1 MGSYTYRDIPIYE
14 ENDKFFILTKF
25 GNMIKRS
32 NFNSISD
39 AKEWIN
45 RTLGVEGETEK

>member
-14 ENDKFFILTKF
+14 ENGKFFILTRF
-25 GNMIKRS
+25 GNIIKRS
-32 NFNSISD
+32 NFNSLSD

-45 RTLGVEGETEK
+45 RALRVECEPKE